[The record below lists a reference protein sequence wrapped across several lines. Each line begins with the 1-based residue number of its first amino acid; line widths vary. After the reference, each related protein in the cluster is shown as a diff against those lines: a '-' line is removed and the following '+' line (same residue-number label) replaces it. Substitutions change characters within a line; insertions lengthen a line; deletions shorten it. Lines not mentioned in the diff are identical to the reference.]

1 MGYVYLLCVAL
12 MFSFGGTCVKLISP
26 YYAPEFITF
35 FRFITGVL
43 FLLLLKLAKRQ
54 KFPKQFGRL
63 ILENWKWIVFGATAK
78 WLAYFTE
85 NYGLTHGLSYGNIV
99 AQPAQTI
106 FITLSSVFLFRE
118 TLTPRKT
125 LCIFLCMGGVLC
137 ISLNGRPV
145 SVFLQGGNAFLMVLF
160 LLSGA
165 CAGSHVLSQKMIG
178 DRMDIIDS
186 NLAIFTVSSIL
197 SFLPTIPG
205 IARGELT
212 GVVPNLSCLIAV
224 IGFGMITGLGF
235 YLNAIALKLVPF
247 YMVPVI
253 QSTMALFAITWG
265 ILFFHEPLT
274 VYVVAGT
281 ITFITGLIGLQLK
294 GLPIKH
300 HS

>member
-1 MGYVYLLCVAL
+1 
-12 MFSFGGTCVKLISP
+12 
-26 YYAPEFITF
+26 
-35 FRFITGVL
+35 
-43 FLLLLKLAKRQ
+43 
-54 KFPKQFGRL
+54 
-63 ILENWKWIVFGATAK
+63 
-78 WLAYFTE
+78 
-85 NYGLTHGLSYGNIV
+85 
-99 AQPAQTI
+99 
-106 FITLSSVFLFRE
+106 
-118 TLTPRKT
+118 
-125 LCIFLCMGGVLC
+125 
-137 ISLNGRPV
+137 
-145 SVFLQGGNAFLMVLF
+145 
-160 LLSGA
+160 
-165 CAGSHVLSQKMIG
+165 MIG

-235 YLNAIALKLVPF
+235 YLNAIALTLVPF